1 MSKKIKI
8 ESTQNAIDRGV
19 KVEKLLPC
27 KKGRRRPLKYRKIN
41 LNEAEKASK
50 RGIK

>member
-1 MSKKIKI
+1 MNKKIKI
-8 ESTQNAIDRGV
+8 ESVKSAINRGV
-19 KVEKLLPC
+19 TIEKLLPC

-41 LNEAEKASK
+41 LNEAKEVLK